1 MIYLKKFNEGGEIR
15 CEYCDGEGREP
26 SCPMCGKVY
35 DYSDEDGYEGE
46 YDYDS
51 DEEKSIIPEKEGFYE
66 ALERYHDEEHVDS
79 SNHVAL
85 DNFVSW
91 LQKNYE
97 NSVKRKI

>member
-1 MIYLKKFNEGGEIR
+1 MRYLKKFNEGGEIR

-26 SCPMCGKVY
+26 RCTMCGKSY
-35 DYSDEDGYEGE
+35 DYSDEYEE
-46 YDYDS
+46 DY
-51 DEEKSIIPEKEGFYE
+51 EEKSIPEKEGFYE
-66 ALERYHDEEHVDS
+66 ALERYHNEEYVHS

-91 LQKNYE
+91 LQSNYE